1 MNITIVEPKQKRNSF
16 YQKAI
21 EEYEKR
27 LTRYVK
33 LKKVHQLDKKWQ
45 NKEGCIVFW
54 IQTGTDTVSSEELAE
69 KIAEYTVSG
78 NSHLVFFLEEVAQKE
93 EQEIISLS
101 FCSLPI
107 SKEMKS
113 VLLREQLY
121 RAYRI
126 LNHEPYHK

>member
-1 MNITIVEPKQKRNSF
+1 MNITIVESKQKKLSF

-33 LKKVHQLDKKWQ
+33 LKNVHKLDKKWQ
-45 NKEGCIVFW
+45 NKEGCIVLK
-54 IQTGTDTVSSEELAE
+54 IETGTDTVSSEELAE
-69 KIAEYTVSG
+69 KISEYSVLG
-78 NSHLVFFLEEVAQKE
+78 NSHLIFCLEEIEQNE
-93 EQEIISLS
+93 EQEMIPLS